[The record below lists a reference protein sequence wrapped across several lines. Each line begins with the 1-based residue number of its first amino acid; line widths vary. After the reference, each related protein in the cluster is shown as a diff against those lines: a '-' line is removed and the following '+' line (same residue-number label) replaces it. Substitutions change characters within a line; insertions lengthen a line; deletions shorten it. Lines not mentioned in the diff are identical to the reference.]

1 MILGI
6 GKPPEP
12 NPIDT
17 VAVPGTVGC
26 MGLVGCPG
34 TRIEQYPSVSK
45 RQFQSDIDAISEWG
59 ANGVLCLVEPHEL
72 KMLKV
77 EHLPKAVQDAG
88 MWWLQLPIMDMDI
101 PTQDF
106 EDQWAV
112 EGERIRHALR
122 IGERIIIHCY
132 AGLGRTGMIA
142 ARILVEFGID
152 PETAI
157 KLVREGNRRRIQTK
171 EQALFV
177 RHCRSLV

>member
-34 TRIEQYPSVSK
+34 TRIEQYPTASK

-72 KMLKV
+72 KILKV

-88 MWWLQLPIMDMDI
+88 MWWLQLPIMDMEI
-101 PTQDF
+101 PTQEF

-112 EGERIRHALR
+112 EGERIRPRRQPSAHPDQR
-122 IGERIIIHCY
+122 
-132 AGLGRTGMIA
+132 AGSVCAPLPIA
-142 ARILVEFGID
+142 
-152 PETAI
+152 
-157 KLVREGNRRRIQTK
+157 
-171 EQALFV
+171 
-177 RHCRSLV
+177 SLTFLYLL